1 MNSCGAASHRMSMR
15 FSAQRHAIRCI
26 VLISNA
32 EEAAMA
38 VDIHDARED
47 RQLPVP
53 QSPETPAPNLPKRL
67 HPAIYFVIVALAA
80 VFVASAATFAA
91 GDDSYYLIAIAC
103 IFICLAMFLPFQLWR
118 VRRHGHDR
126 RDTSLSHRRLAA
138 GSMPSSTSGRPASAA
153 RMPPWQSCCRLRPS
167 RSECSVSPSFCIST
181 SASRQLDS
189 AAPAR

>member
-1 MNSCGAASHRMSMR
+1 
-15 FSAQRHAIRCI
+15 
-26 VLISNA
+26 
-32 EEAAMA
+32 MA

-53 QSPETPAPNLPKRL
+53 QSPETPAPNLAKRL

-126 RDTSLSHRRLAA
+126 RDTSLSHRTFGGWLNAEFDVWQARLSGKDAA
-138 GSMPSSTSGRPASAA
+138 VAILLPIAA
-153 RMPPWQSCCRLRPS
+153 VTIGMLCLAI
-167 RSECSVSPSFCIST
+167 VLHI
-181 SASRQLDS
+181 DVG
-189 AAPAR
+189 